1 MRNPNKTENR
11 FCSKLFKALTL
22 YMVIVLC
29 TFFGYIMI
37 FGNVQ
42 TDFTLPS
49 GDTSADEQTKFES
62 LLGEIMSATNLDAD
76 INLTISSNDLDLGVE
91 GNLKFDIKSFDFS
104 TDLAIKLN
112 DSDISL
118 KAFKNSDL
126 DDFVY
131 LTLNGNSYKL
141 NLEEADLSSILSD
154 FDIDLSSLV
163 DMDALLDALSRYTG
177 VDLKNLDVN
186 ELLSQLEVEET
197 ETENGYTFTVFLGS
211 LKATLNCDKEYNNLS
226 LKLREIN
233 IKDFYIN
240 LSVGNMNIN
249 APNFDIDDTPNGD
262 ETDLTS
268 LTQIIENAKLTDN
281 VYAVS
286 GDLNVKYLDNEID
299 GTISAVLVKD
309 GDKFVPYLRFNANI
323 KDINIYAYLVD
334 DTIYLS
340 VDNINIKFNLTETSI
355 DEVKDFIENDLGV
368 EFDAGVLET
377 INVILPALE
386 DVHINWLDNGFEAKV
401 SEITVE
407 NMVKFKNI
415 VLQAFL
421 KTENDNILPDSL
433 NLNADIEMLN
443 GNENLNGSIN
453 FALSNVEI
461 GKNANYLADF
471 NFDENYS
478 KLESLVTNLGETKLS
493 EFIKGENLID
503 MASNFVDV
511 QNLTFNLNT
520 TIKSEETSVKLEG
533 KIKFDI
539 STLSFN
545 AMLTAEFDGAII
557 DLTIYGEDI
566 KNTQELYL
574 VVAGKSLKLD
584 LKQLDIQA
592 LTSEL
597 GVSAETANILET
609 ISKYI
614 GIDLVN
620 FDIGQ
625 IPELLKELY
634 IYETETDKDI
644 SYEIAFR
651 DYKVSLNFDKVLND
665 YDLAVNELFIEE
677 LYIKLAIN
685 NLVINDKD
693 FAFDYVPT
701 GTEEDITSLFNIVD
715 NMTLREN
722 TYAISGDLAVRYSTT
737 SFYGNVLA
745 ILVKDGENLVPY
757 VRVYTSSMNLS
768 TYIYL
773 LDNEVYV
780 DLQGLRIKVDLS
792 ENSLNE
798 IMDFLAKFG
807 INIDSSMT
815 SSFNIVLPALK
826 NISFNWIEGGMQ
838 INVNDNLWYG
848 ENSYFADIVIQA
860 FGQSI
865 NNEILPTQIVL
876 GANIVDPNTDIY
888 DSYEGYLLKD
898 EQPVTQN
905 KNFAVYLDN
914 VLLGKNVN
922 YVNDIQFDSAY
933 ENVTLLNSNSGL
945 VSVDEFNDISVVLES
960 FEAVENYIFS
970 YEYQMNLEA
979 LVNNIAVGGS
989 VRVDV
994 TENDSDTLAND
1005 DEGFTLFGGKNLEVQ
1020 GDFKIDVTNQVVG
1033 EDSSVVEEKTTHRV
1047 ALLYDSDETDSSG
1060 AINED
1065 YGGLYFSYAHGEF
1078 LDENGNFIINSDENT
1093 KDSIFR
1099 GRIKN
1104 ANMSDMI
1111 SMILG
1116 FMNIQLDAETME
1128 SWNLKESTTDFSYI
1142 HSLLGMDKQDVSGDV
1157 DIDAILS
1164 DVSFFLDMLNNINLT
1179 QSIDVETGLKTVK
1192 LEISLN
1198 EISLSEENKI
1208 NSMDN
1213 NLGTLTLILQEEQEI
1228 VEGITVNKLILRELS
1243 AENITIDGQTIDLIK
1258 VEFSDFDSGE
1268 FNYLDIHS
1276 PKKHHDL
1283 SNLPTFM
1290 DMAVNTLNTKNF
1302 TFNGT
1307 VSIDMLGLV
1316 TLDMGL
1322 DLYISIEDIN
1332 NPYIFAQ
1339 VELQTSTIASWVF
1352 NGDFDTRIITY
1363 EYNNGNLTFHRYS
1376 VTNESGYWKNGWLWT
1391 IASWTKVVEDSVSK
1405 NTYASSEILD
1415 NITQIVLDSFGIKES
1430 FLGINI
1436 PNMIMELINSI
1447 EINPTLEETLLAF
1460 SADETCENMTLTLD
1474 GASLLGDDSAED
1486 MNINLGAKK
1495 YAGYYVDSNGN
1506 KIDKVYSFID
1516 SITGLTIDITGVS
1529 VTFDLYSNNDADSY
1543 ATNAYQLKS
1552 SYEDNSGTNVGGKL
1566 LYTNH
1571 YYRNQY
1577 MNSVVM

>member
-1 MRNPNKTENR
+1 M
-11 FCSKLFKALTL
+11 
-22 YMVIVLC
+22 
-29 TFFGYIMI
+29 
-37 FGNVQ
+37 
-42 TDFTLPS
+42 
-49 GDTSADEQTKFES
+49 
-62 LLGEIMSATNLDAD
+62 
-76 INLTISSNDLDLGVE
+76 
-91 GNLKFDIKSFDFS
+91 
-104 TDLAIKLN
+104 
-112 DSDISL
+112 
-118 KAFKNSDL
+118 
-126 DDFVY
+126 
-131 LTLNGNSYKL
+131 
-141 NLEEADLSSILSD
+141 
-154 FDIDLSSLV
+154 
-163 DMDALLDALSRYTG
+163 
-177 VDLKNLDVN
+177 
-186 ELLSQLEVEET
+186 
-197 ETENGYTFTVFLGS
+197 
-211 LKATLNCDKEYNNLS
+211 
-226 LKLREIN
+226 
-233 IKDFYIN
+233 
-240 LSVGNMNIN
+240 
-249 APNFDIDDTPNGD
+249 
-262 ETDLTS
+262 
-268 LTQIIENAKLTDN
+268 
-281 VYAVS
+281 
-286 GDLNVKYLDNEID
+286 
-299 GTISAVLVKD
+299 
-309 GDKFVPYLRFNANI
+309 
-323 KDINIYAYLVD
+323 
-334 DTIYLS
+334 
-340 VDNINIKFNLTETSI
+340 
-355 DEVKDFIENDLGV
+355 
-368 EFDAGVLET
+368 
-377 INVILPALE
+377 PALE

-503 MASNFVDV
+503 LASNFVDV

-520 TIKSEETSVKLEG
+520 AIISEETSVKLDG

-620 FDIGQ
+620 FDIAQ

-745 ILVKDGENLVPY
+745 MLVQDGENLVPY

-773 LDNEVYV
+773 LGNEVYV

-888 DSYEGYLLKD
+888 DSYEGYLLNNEK
-898 EQPVTQN
+898 PITAK
-905 KNFAVYLDN
+905 KNFAIYLEN
-914 VLLGKNVN
+914 IALGKSSNFIDNIKFNENYSAVESV
-922 YVNDIQFDSAY
+922 YVNGG
-933 ENVTLLNSNSGL
+933 NTLLTDFTPYQE
-945 VSVDEFNDISVVLES
+945 V
-960 FEAVENYIFS
+960 FEMVNAVYEYVNGFS
-970 YEYQMNLEA
+970 YEVGLNVNLGETS
-979 LVNNIAVGGS
+979 LSGDVNVS
-989 VRVDV
+989 V
-994 TENDSDTLAND
+994 TEG
-1005 DEGFTLFGGKNLEVQ
+1005 EGGFELFGDKMLKVQ
-1020 GDFKIDVTNQVVG
+1020 GDLSLFASGTQHDLSIFYNSNEQLV
-1033 EDSSVVEEKTTHRV
+1033 
-1047 ALLYDSDETDSSG
+1047 DESG
-1060 AINED
+1060 LFI
-1065 YGGLYFSYAHGEF
+1065 SYSHGEY
-1078 LDENGNFIINSDENT
+1078 LGNSY
-1093 KDSIFR
+1093 FR
-1099 GRIKN
+1099 GRIDN

-1116 FMNIQLDAETME
+1116 FMNVDLGEDMMNAWQLEE
-1128 SWNLKESTTDFSYI
+1128 CTTDFSFV
-1142 HSLLGMDKQDVSGDV
+1142 HSLLGITENDVSDDISQVDNLLGD
-1157 DIDAILS
+1157 ISNILKMIS
-1164 DVSFFLDMLNNINLT
+1164 SISI
-1179 QSIDVETGLKTVK
+1179 QSIDG
-1192 LEISLN
+1192 EISQKVLSVRLN
-1198 EISLSEENKI
+1198 IE
-1208 NSMDN
+1208 N
-1213 NLGTLTLILQEEQEI
+1213 NLCEINIILNKEN
-1228 VEGITVNKLILRELS
+1228 GILKLRQINASNLVLNGQTVSVNIDIKDFN
-1243 AENITIDGQTIDLIK
+1243 AEN
-1258 VEFSDFDSGE
+1258 FDYFTKNPANE
-1268 FNYLDIHS
+1268 
-1276 PKKHHDL
+1276 HHNL
-1283 SNLPTFM
+1283 SSLPEFM
-1290 DMAVNTLNTKNF
+1290 DIAVNTLNTKGFNF
-1302 TFNGT
+1302 KGDTTISIPVFGDIYVAFDILAEISDCGDIYLYMELNIPAKREITWTAAAGNNDYT
-1307 VSIDMLGLV
+1307 VYALSGYDKRISTIEYKNDTLTITNNTYGYKPFWGFGKTEDKTYTYSYKTNEIMPNLMIIMAQALGLTNV
-1316 TLDMGL
+1316 GYEAIKLAINSVNPNPSLEKSILGFSISETGYNLSINAESLTGMSGVKDMDVYLGVSQN
-1322 DLYISIEDIN
+1322 YI
-1332 NPYIFAQ
+1332 
-1339 VELQTSTIASWVF
+1339 VETQ
-1352 NGDFDTRIITY
+1352 NGDEIYRK
-1363 EYNNGNLTFHRYS
+1363 NLR
-1376 VTNESGYWKNGWLWT
+1376 
-1391 IASWTKVVEDSVSK
+1391 
-1405 NTYASSEILD
+1405 
-1415 NITQIVLDSFGIKES
+1415 
-1430 FLGINI
+1430 
-1436 PNMIMELINSI
+1436 
-1447 EINPTLEETLLAF
+1447 
-1460 SADETCENMTLTLD
+1460 
-1474 GASLLGDDSAED
+1474 
-1486 MNINLGAKK
+1486 
-1495 YAGYYVDSNGN
+1495 
-1506 KIDKVYSFID
+1506 FID
-1516 SITGLTIDITGVS
+1516 SIETEMNISDIIIIPIKIQSVS
-1529 VTFDLYSNNDADSY
+1529 G
-1543 ATNAYQLKS
+1543 S
-1552 SYEDNSGTNVGGKL
+1552 SYVTGAGKT
-1566 LYTNH
+1566 LYTNE
-1571 YYRNQY
+1571 YYRQQY
-1577 MNSVVM
+1577 INSIVA

>member
-163 DMDALLDALSRYTG
+163 DMDALLDALSKYTG

-197 ETENGYTFTVFLGS
+197 ETENGYTFTVLLGS

-309 GDKFVPYLRFNANI
+309 GDKFVPYVRFNTNI

-377 INVILPALE
+377 INVLLPALE

-443 GNENLNGSIN
+443 GNENLNGNIN

-503 MASNFVDV
+503 LASNFVDV

-574 VVAGKSLKLD
+574 VVAGKSMKLD

-592 LTSEL
+592 LTNEL
-597 GVSAETANILET
+597 GVSVETANILET

-620 FDIGQ
+620 FDIAQ
-625 IPELLKELY
+625 IPELLKDLY

-665 YDLAVNELFIEE
+665 YDLAVNELFIED

-701 GTEEDITSLFNIVD
+701 GTEEDITSIFNIVD

-745 ILVKDGENLVPY
+745 MLVQDGENLVPY

-773 LDNEVYV
+773 LGNEVYV

-888 DSYEGYLLKD
+888 DSYEGYLLNNEK
-898 EQPVTQN
+898 PITAK
-905 KNFAVYLDN
+905 KNFAVYLEN
-914 VLLGKNVN
+914 IALGKSSNFIDNIKFNENYSAVESV
-922 YVNDIQFDSAY
+922 YVNGG
-933 ENVTLLNSNSGL
+933 NTLLTDFTPYQE
-945 VSVDEFNDISVVLES
+945 V
-960 FEAVENYIFS
+960 FEMVNAVYEYVNGFS
-970 YEYQMNLEA
+970 YEVGLNVNLGETS
-979 LVNNIAVGGS
+979 LSGDVNVS
-989 VRVDV
+989 V
-994 TENDSDTLAND
+994 TEG
-1005 DEGFTLFGGKNLEVQ
+1005 EGGFELFGDKMLKVQ
-1020 GDFKIDVTNQVVG
+1020 GDLSLFASGTQHDLSIFYNSNEQLV
-1033 EDSSVVEEKTTHRV
+1033 
-1047 ALLYDSDETDSSG
+1047 DESG
-1060 AINED
+1060 LFI
-1065 YGGLYFSYAHGEF
+1065 SYSHGEY
-1078 LDENGNFIINSDENT
+1078 LGNSY
-1093 KDSIFR
+1093 FR
-1099 GRIKN
+1099 GRIDN

-1116 FMNIQLDAETME
+1116 FMNVDLGEDMMNAWQLEE
-1128 SWNLKESTTDFSYI
+1128 CTTDFSFV
-1142 HSLLGMDKQDVSGDV
+1142 HSLLGITENDVSDDISQVDNLLGD
-1157 DIDAILS
+1157 ISNILKMIS
-1164 DVSFFLDMLNNINLT
+1164 SISI
-1179 QSIDVETGLKTVK
+1179 QSIDG
-1192 LEISLN
+1192 EISQKVLSVRLN
-1198 EISLSEENKI
+1198 IE
-1208 NSMDN
+1208 N
-1213 NLGTLTLILQEEQEI
+1213 NLCEINIILNKEN
-1228 VEGITVNKLILRELS
+1228 GILKLRQINASNLVLNGQTVSVNIDIKDFN
-1243 AENITIDGQTIDLIK
+1243 AEN
-1258 VEFSDFDSGE
+1258 FDYFTKNPANE
-1268 FNYLDIHS
+1268 
-1276 PKKHHDL
+1276 HHNL
-1283 SNLPTFM
+1283 SSLPEFM
-1290 DMAVNTLNTKNF
+1290 DIAVNTLNTKGFNF
-1302 TFNGT
+1302 KGDTTISIPVFGDIYVAFDILAEISDCGDIYLYMELNIPAKREITWTAAAGNNDYT
-1307 VSIDMLGLV
+1307 VYALSGYDKRISTIEYKNDTLTITNNTYGYKPFWGFGKTEDKTYTYSYKTNEIMPNLMIIMAQALGLTNV
-1316 TLDMGL
+1316 GYEAIKLAINSVNPNPSLEKSILGFSISETGYNLSINAESLTGMSGVKDMDVYLGVSQN
-1322 DLYISIEDIN
+1322 YI
-1332 NPYIFAQ
+1332 
-1339 VELQTSTIASWVF
+1339 VETQ
-1352 NGDFDTRIITY
+1352 NGDEIYRK
-1363 EYNNGNLTFHRYS
+1363 NLR
-1376 VTNESGYWKNGWLWT
+1376 
-1391 IASWTKVVEDSVSK
+1391 
-1405 NTYASSEILD
+1405 
-1415 NITQIVLDSFGIKES
+1415 
-1430 FLGINI
+1430 
-1436 PNMIMELINSI
+1436 
-1447 EINPTLEETLLAF
+1447 
-1460 SADETCENMTLTLD
+1460 
-1474 GASLLGDDSAED
+1474 
-1486 MNINLGAKK
+1486 
-1495 YAGYYVDSNGN
+1495 
-1506 KIDKVYSFID
+1506 FID
-1516 SITGLTIDITGVS
+1516 SIETEMNISDIIIIPIKIQSVS
-1529 VTFDLYSNNDADSY
+1529 G
-1543 ATNAYQLKS
+1543 S
-1552 SYEDNSGTNVGGKL
+1552 SYVTGAGKT
-1566 LYTNH
+1566 LYTNE
-1571 YYRNQY
+1571 YYRQQY
-1577 MNSVVM
+1577 INSIVA